1 MNDQEM
7 LIKMLNQAQY
17 ELMNYPRMGAGY
29 YLLKPLRDLFGVS
42 YHHKDKMAFPN
53 AVLAK
58 ALMDYYKKH
67 VNTEEGREVFEL
79 VKRYYDRWLFTG
91 ARVRGVED
99 AYAGMAL
106 IDLHEITGNKK
117 YKDAADGLAQYLL
130 ACETDDAGSVI
141 SRPNKGERFIY
152 ADAIGYM
159 CPFLAKYGRTYENTN
174 AYSLAVT

>member
-79 VKRYYDRWLFTG
+79 VKRYYDRWIFSG
-91 ARVRGVED
+91 CRIRGLED
-99 AYAGMAL
+99 AHAGMAL
-106 IDLHEITGNKK
+106 IDIHKITGSEK
-117 YKDAADGLAQYLL
+117 YKAAADRIVEYLM
-130 ACETDDAGSVI
+130 ARDTDDTGSI
-141 SRPNKGERFIY
+141 IAYPRKGDGYIY
-152 ADAIGYM
+152 ADTIGFI
-159 CPFLAKYGRTYENTN
+159 CPFLAKYGNTY
-174 AYSLAVT
+174 